1 MLDRFLS
8 AVKKDF
14 LILLRDKAGLAIIF
28 VMPMALVLIMTL
40 LQDSAYRS
48 LNESGIQIIFVDEDQ
63 DSLSIGL
70 ERGLSKSGFFEISKT
85 IDGKPATRQTAWKA
99 VSDGK
104 YMIGIMIPKGTSKAI
119 RNGVADL
126 VSQTL
131 VQSGAVDE
139 DSVHD
144 KAMNQSKEKLEI
156 EIMMDPATRKSHVV
170 TITTSLRE
178 FISKLKSQIIFQTFT
193 KELAGIMPVNTNIKF
208 EDSDPVSYKEVYAV
222 KDERSILP
230 NAVQH
235 NVPAWS
241 VFSMFFI
248 IIPLAGSIIMERGEG
263 SSFRLKTI
271 PNAIQIVL
279 ASKVFVY
286 MMVCLSQLFLMLM
299 VGITILPMMGLPKL
313 QFGNSP
319 VATILVGLFTAMAAT
334 CYGLMFGT
342 ITTTNQQAAIGGSV
356 SVLIM
361 AALGGVWVPVHL
373 MPGVMKTISKLSP
386 LNWGLEAFHDLF
398 LRDGGIVEVLPE
410 IGMLFGFSL
419 ATVVVSF
426 WYTRKKNNL

>member
-1 MLDRFLS
+1 
-8 AVKKDF
+8 
-14 LILLRDKAGLAIIF
+14 
-28 VMPMALVLIMTL
+28 
-40 LQDSAYRS
+40 
-48 LNESGIQIIFVDEDQ
+48 
-63 DSLSIGL
+63 
-70 ERGLSKSGFFEISKT
+70 
-85 IDGKPATRQTAWKA
+85 
-99 VSDGK
+99 
-104 YMIGIMIPKGTSKAI
+104 MIGIIIPHGTSKAI
-119 RNGVADL
+119 RTGVADL

-131 VQSGAVDE
+131 SETGLTDK
-139 DSVHD
+139 DSLQQ
-144 KAMNQSKEKLEI
+144 KALNQVKEKFEI
-156 EIMMDPATRKSHVV
+156 EIILDPATRKSHVV

-178 FISKLKSQIIFQTFT
+178 FISQLKSQIIFQTFT
-193 KELAGIMPVNTNIKF
+193 HELSGLMPVNTNVKF
-208 EDSDPVSYKEVYAV
+208 QDSDPVTYKEVYAV

-263 SSFRLKTI
+263 SAFRLKTI
-271 PNAIQIVL
+271 PKAIQIVL

-286 MMVCLSQLFLMLM
+286 MMVCLSQLMLMLL
-299 VGITILPMMGLPKL
+299 VGITLLPMMGLPKL

-319 VATILVGLFTAMAAT
+319 IATILVGIFTAMAAT

-373 MPGVMKTISKLSP
+373 MPGIMKSISKLSP
-386 LNWGLEAFHDLF
+386 LNWGLEAFHDIF
-398 LRDGGIVEVLPE
+398 LRDGGVLEVLPE
-410 IGMLFGFSL
+410 IGLLFGFSV
-419 ATVVVSF
+419 ATVAISF

>member
-1 MLDRFLS
+1 MIRFLS

-14 LILLRDKAGLAIIF
+14 IILLRDKAGLAIIF

-48 LNESGIQIIFVDEDQ
+48 LNESGIPIVFIDEDQ
-63 DSLSIGL
+63 DSLGIGL
-70 ERGLSKSGFFEISKT
+70 EQGLQQSGFFEISKT
-85 IDGKPATRQTAWKA
+85 INGKPATRQSAWEA
-99 VSDGK
+99 VSNGK
-104 YMIGIMIPKGTSKAI
+104 FMIGILIPKGTSSSI
-119 RNGVADL
+119 RAGVADL

-131 VQSGAVDE
+131 GESGITEQDSISEKAVKK
-139 DSVHD
+139 V
-144 KAMNQSKEKLEI
+144 AEKLEI
-156 EIMMDPATRKSHVV
+156 EIILDPATRKSHIV
-170 TITTSLRE
+170 TVTTSLRE
-178 FISKLKSQIIFQTFT
+178 FISKLKSKIIFQTFT
-193 KELAGIMPVNTNIKF
+193 KELEGIVPVNSKIKL
-208 EDSDPVSYKEVYAV
+208 EDTDPVEYKEVYAV
-222 KDERSILP
+222 KDEKSILP

-263 SSFRLKTI
+263 SAFRLKTI
-271 PNAIQIVL
+271 PNAIQVVL
-279 ASKVFVY
+279 ASKVMVY
-286 MMVCLSQLFLMLM
+286 MLVCLSQLILMLL
-299 VGITILPMMGLPKL
+299 VGIIILPQFGLPKL

-319 VATILVGLFTAMAAT
+319 IAIVVVGVFTAMAAT

-373 MPGVMKTISKLSP
+373 MPGLMKTISKLSP
-386 LNWGLEAFHDLF
+386 LNWGLEAFHDIF
-398 LRDGGIVEVLPE
+398 LRDGGVVDVLPE
-410 IGMLFGFSL
+410 IGLLFGFSVT
-419 ATVVVSF
+419 TVAISF
-426 WYTRKKNNL
+426 WYSKKKNNL